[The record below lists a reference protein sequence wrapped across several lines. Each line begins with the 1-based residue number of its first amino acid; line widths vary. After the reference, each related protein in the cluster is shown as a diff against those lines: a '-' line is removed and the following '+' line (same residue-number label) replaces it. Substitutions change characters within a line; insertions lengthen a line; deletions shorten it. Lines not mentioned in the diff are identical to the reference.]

1 MRRRENDGDTWPCPR
16 KSNVLPGNAAITA
29 TRISIA
35 LGLAALLSGGVSRN
49 GPKIILCVAG
59 LFLTVFRVWPVG
71 ESVRSAFVDMGGKG
85 TLEYLA
91 EVFRNPIYLEGLWNA
106 VLMGV
111 GSTAIALVLALP
123 LAWVADRFE
132 FPGKKWL
139 TALVLAPMVLPP
151 FVGAIG
157 MRAVFGQMGALNA
170 VLHGVGLMAQGR
182 TIDWLGRSRFAGILA
197 LNGLHLYPILYLN
210 AAAAL
215 ANIDPALEEAAE
227 NLGCTGW
234 SKFRRVTLPLMMP
247 GIFAGGSIVFIWAFT
262 ELGTPLMFNFTRILP
277 VQIFAG
283 MKELSGNGMPFAL
296 VVVMLAAAVGLY
308 WVTRFFL
315 GRSPVPVA
323 GRATLGRAAK
333 RAGGL
338 KGWLCTGLMCGVA
351 GLALMPHMAVVLMS
365 FGKDW
370 YGTVLPSGWTLEHY
384 REALGHSLTIPSIGN
399 SVRYSGLATV
409 LDVTLGIGIAWVL
422 TRRRAAMPV
431 GAAALDVLTMLPLA
445 VPGLVL
451 AFGYIA
457 LTQPG
462 RVLAGLNP
470 GLHDPTLLL
479 VVAYAIRRLPY
490 MVRAVVAG
498 LEQTSVTFEE
508 AAQSLG
514 ASPWRTLRRITLPLI
529 SGNVLAGML
538 MAFAFAML
546 EVSDS
551 LVLAQRT
558 PDYPITKAI
567 YELFQ
572 LLGEGRFLACA
583 LGVWAMVF
591 LILTIGMASRILGS
605 RMGALFR
612 V

>member
-1 MRRRENDGDTWPCPR
+1 VT
-16 KSNVLPGNAAITA
+16 L
-29 TRISIA
+29 
-35 LGLAALLSGGVSRN
+35 
-49 GPKIILCVAG
+49 
-59 LFLTVFRVWPVG
+59 LFLTVFLLWPVL
-71 ESVRSAFVDMGGKG
+71 ESVMGAFVDPAGRISIA
-85 TLEYLA
+85 YLS
-91 EVFRNPIYLEGLWNA
+91 EVFRNPIYIEGLLNA
-106 VLMGV
+106 VLMGI

-123 LAWVADRFE
+123 LAWVGDRYE
-132 FPGKKWL
+132 FPLKGLL
-139 TALVLAPMVLPP
+139 TGLALAPMVLPP

-157 MRAVFGQMGALNA
+157 MMAVFGQMGAVNA
-170 VLHGVGLMAQGR
+170 LLHSVGLLAAGQ
-182 TIDWLGRSRFAGILA
+182 TIDWLGRGRFAGILL

-234 SKFRRVTLPLMMP
+234 RKFRRITLPLMMP
-247 GIFAGGSIVFIWAFT
+247 GIFAGGSIVFIWSFT

-283 MKELSGNGMPFAL
+283 MKELAGNGMPFAL
-296 VVVMLAAAVGLY
+296 VVVMLAAAMGLY
-308 WVTRFFL
+308 WMTRFWL
-315 GRSPVPVA
+315 GRAPVPVA
-323 GRATLGRAAK
+323 GRATMGRAVERASGAK
-333 RAGGL
+333 GI
-338 KGWLCTGLMCGVA
+338 LCA
-351 GLALMPHMAVVLMS
+351 GLFAAVAAMALLPHAAVVVLS
-365 FGKDW
+365 FAKDW
-370 YGTVLPSGWTLEHY
+370 YGTVLPSAWTLGHY

-399 SVRYSGLATV
+399 SMRYAGLATV
-409 LDVTLGIGIAWVL
+409 LDVALGIGIAWVL
-422 TRRRAAMPV
+422 TRRRAIMKT
-431 GAAALDVLTMLPLA
+431 GAAILDGLTMLPLA
-445 VPGLVL
+445 VPGIVL

-457 LTQPG
+457 LSQPG
-462 RVLAGLNP
+462 RPLAALNP
-470 GLHDPTLLL
+470 GLHDPTVLL
-479 VVAYAIRRLPY
+479 VVAYGIRRLPY

-514 ASPWRTLRRITLPLI
+514 ATPWRTLRRITLPLI
-529 SGNVLAGML
+529 SGNILAGML

-551 LVLAQRT
+551 LILAQRST
-558 PDYPITKAI
+558 DYPITKAI

-583 LGVWAMVF
+583 LGVWAMLF
-591 LILTIGMASRILGS
+591 LALTIGMASRILGK